1 MATLDPKTINLFHF
15 TGPYQSTPNCPVELL
30 PNFNPSSA
38 APAFQESD
46 PQCSR
51 PSIYSIPFFLQR
63 PGPKNEEWTINAHEA
78 SPGHYTQVGLSED
91 CNTCELEDVNSLC
104 LFLLK
109 WS

>member
-15 TGPYQSTPNCPVELL
+15 TGLYQSTPNCPVDLL

-38 APAFQESD
+38 APAFRESD

-91 CNTCELEDVNSLC
+91 CNTCELEDVNSHC
-104 LFLLK
+104 QFLLK
-109 WS
+109 